1 MLEENEDKGMHIICN
16 IPLLLQDNTRCKYT
30 LDKDT
35 YNDLYIK
42 LSDTKQYLLDFV
54 RVLSQPKNVAIIRDT
69 KFRDV
74 DTAVNFIDKKGT
86 EEIAWEKTLKAIR
99 TVMVDKVTTT
109 KEQFTKTFTHIETIK
124 NHLSSPQVL
133 DDRLCLFLQSIDSLS
148 AYISNIDKQDNS
160 NNTEY
165 LRLNKQLQIILN
177 KMLIANK
184 VHSGTHSETTAD
196 IFLLLSALPSG
207 TGCKDSHY
215 VKTTSSKLISFTTQ
229 CKLLQRYVVY
239 INSLLQNQPESSI
252 LSNVVTEIPDNYMGS
267 VKTNFNL
274 LDAVDNT
281 KYDFN
286 ITDKYDVKV
295 KDLLAILK
303 KELPIYKE
311 HTDNIT
317 SIMSKTLTDVKT
329 DIEIVFTSLL
339 DKLIESFTSGDIK
352 TITYLVNVY
361 TAVLDTIYSNVLCTL
376 QAIIYITNKYN
387 DVLYA
392 ANILQNILAQVD
404 VLKPVLKND
413 SKNVSTA
420 RIFTLDELKKVPLE

>member
-1 MLEENEDKGMHIICN
+1 MLEENEDKGMRIICN

-109 KEQFTKTFTHIETIK
+109 KEHFTKTFTHIETIK
-124 NHLSSPQVL
+124 NNLSFPQVL
-133 DDRLCLFLQSIDSLS
+133 DDRLCLFLQNIDRLV
-148 AYISNIDKQDNS
+148 AHISSIDKQDNS
-160 NNTEY
+160 SNTEY
-165 LRLNKQLQIILN
+165 LRLNKQLQSILN
-177 KMLIANK
+177 KIVASYK
-184 VHSGTHSETTAD
+184 RHGEETSCTEAMV
-196 IFLLLSALPSG
+196 LLLSALP
-207 TGCKDSHY
+207 TGGGYGDKYYTKVQNDDL
-215 VKTTSSKLISFTTQ
+215 TQFTVQ
-229 CKLLQRYVVY
+229 YKLLQRYIVY
-239 INSLLQNQPESSI
+239 INGLLQNEPENTI
-252 LSNVVTEIPDNYMGS
+252 LSNTVTE
-267 VKTNFNL
+267 VR
-274 LDAVDNT
+274 
-281 KYDFN
+281 
-286 ITDKYDVKV
+286 DKYDISVKNNFDLIRNIEYARYDYHV
-295 KDLLAILK
+295 ADKYDIKIKDYISILK
-303 KELPIYKE
+303 KELPMYKE
-311 HTDNIT
+311 HIT
-317 SIMSKTLTDVKT
+317 NVTSSMSKTLIDIKT
-329 DIEIVFTSLL
+329 DIEVVFISLL
-339 DKLIESFTSGDIK
+339 DKLAESFISGDVK

-361 TAVLDTIYSNVLCTL
+361 TATLDTVLANTL
-376 QAIIYITNKYN
+376 CVLKAIVYTVDNYN
-387 DVLYA
+387 NMLYA